1 MEGFPVYSLLSTC
14 LEVPFI
20 ILHGYCLQFFYGS
33 FLESRMRSKKTAGF
47 LTVIG
52 YGTWKLGSSI
62 LWKNTTTRIML
73 LKLLITIIVLA
84 VLALAIY
91 RAWKRIAVFLILTF
105 ATINEISFFLSYM
118 LLQLGSNLFD
128 LWNWCFLRGCFS
140 SGDTYLTLIHVTA
153 LLLQAGNY
161 VVFLLILFVTLKLI
175 VLIFREKDYMIHN
188 TELLFILAPNL
199 IGLLICLLLRTTIEM
214 TGNDAPR
221 LLYDRYP
228 LLTLIIPAI
237 LILSLFSI
245 LCGVKL
251 LQDMIVLSRER
262 SSRTILEKQILSMQE
277 HMAEMDRIYSGIRS
291 MKHDMKN
298 TLSVVMQLYTQS
310 RQTDKY
316 PDNTDSDKTLW
327 PEPIPDQELKAYL
340 SELNKS
346 MDQLTAR
353 FKTGNH
359 VADVLLNMKYHE
371 FVRIIPDLQ
380 ILAEELIFP
389 EQLTIQSYDLGIILG
404 NALDN
409 AGAACRKLKEKEP
422 DARAFIRLSSFR
434 KGKFLFI
441 KIENSFD
448 GTIRQKKT
456 SEFPLTDKKDKEA
469 HGIGLINIR
478 NTVEKYQGAVDWRIT
493 GRVFTLSV
501 MIR

>member
-1 MEGFPVYSLLSTC
+1 
-14 LEVPFI
+14 
-20 ILHGYCLQFFYGS
+20 
-33 FLESRMRSKKTAGF
+33 
-47 LTVIG
+47 
-52 YGTWKLGSSI
+52 
-62 LWKNTTTRIML
+62 
-73 LKLLITIIVLA
+73 
-84 VLALAIY
+84 
-91 RAWKRIAVFLILTF
+91 
-105 ATINEISFFLSYM
+105 
-118 LLQLGSNLFD
+118 
-128 LWNWCFLRGCFS
+128 
-140 SGDTYLTLIHVTA
+140 
-153 LLLQAGNY
+153 
-161 VVFLLILFVTLKLI
+161 
-175 VLIFREKDYMIHN
+175 
-188 TELLFILAPNL
+188 
-199 IGLLICLLLRTTIEM
+199 
-214 TGNDAPR
+214 
-221 LLYDRYP
+221 
-228 LLTLIIPAI
+228 
-237 LILSLFSI
+237 
-245 LCGVKL
+245 
-251 LQDMIVLSRER
+251 
-262 SSRTILEKQILSMQE
+262 MQE

-371 FVRIIPDLQ
+371 FVRMIPDLQ